1 MDRLILIIDDSPDGT
16 MLTELAVS
24 QLEFGIRL
32 QSVSSGKKALEV
44 LTASGRLPDLVFLDL
59 KMPGMDGIDT
69 LKLIR
74 AEERLKELPV
84 VITTLSTLESDEDAA
99 LRAGA
104 TAFIYKAIRFA
115 DFSKDIEHQVRQ
127 WVK

>member
-1 MDRLILIIDDSPDGT
+1 MDRLVLIVDDSPDGA

-24 QLEFGIRL
+24 QLALGIRV

-44 LTASGRLPDLVFLDL
+44 LTAVERLPDLVFLDL

-69 LKLIR
+69 LRHIR
-74 AEERLKELPV
+74 SEERLKELPV
-84 VITTLSTLESDEDAA
+84 VVTTLSTLECDEEAA
-99 LRAGA
+99 SRAGA

-115 DFSKDIEHQVRQ
+115 DFSRDIEHCIRQ
-127 WVK
+127 WVQ